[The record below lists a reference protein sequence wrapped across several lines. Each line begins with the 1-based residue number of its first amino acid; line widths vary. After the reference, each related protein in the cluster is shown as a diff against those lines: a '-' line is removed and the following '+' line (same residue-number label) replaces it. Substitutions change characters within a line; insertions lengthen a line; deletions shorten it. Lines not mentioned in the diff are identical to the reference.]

1 MASISAALTA
11 SQASLSAARR
21 RAVLAATVGNALEW
35 YDFLIYGFLAMTI
48 AKLFFPTESELTS
61 LLLSVGTFGA
71 AAVVR
76 PVASVVLGIYA
87 DRVGRKAALTLT
99 IFTMGLGTGLI
110 VVAPTYASIGIWAAV
125 LMVIARLLQGF
136 ACGGE
141 MGGATAILVEN
152 APDHSRGLYASWQT
166 ASQAAGVPAR
176 RDGHDAGF
184 FVNDAGSAGGLGL
197 ALTFRLWAAD
207 CAGWLLHQIETQR
220 AGCVSKGLC

>member
-125 LMVIARLLQGF
+125 LMVSARLLQGF

-141 MGGATAILVEN
+141 MGEQRRFSSRTRRITAE
-152 APDHSRGLYASWQT
+152 ACTR
-166 ASQAAGVPAR
+166 AGR
-176 RDGHDAGF
+176 
-184 FVNDAGSAGGLGL
+184 
-197 ALTFRLWAAD
+197 
-207 CAGWLLHQIETQR
+207 QR
-220 AGCVSKGLC
+220 AKRRESCSARWSRCWFLCQ